1 MNNVRRLHIVV
12 GMLLLGFGTAL
23 AAERGN
29 ALKADDLKAEP
40 FRDAKTVGSLAP
52 GDPVEILRKRA
63 GWFEVKS
70 VKGGG
75 WVRMLSIRRG
85 EARRGDGNAAGL
97 LGLAS
102 GRAGTGRV
110 VATTGI
116 RGLSEDE
123 LKEAKY
129 DEAEVRRVESY
140 ATSKAEAQRFA
151 SSGKLVARKTMY
163 LSAPGSAHGER
174 P

>member
-1 MNNVRRLHIVV
+1 VNNVRRIHVIV
-12 GMLLLGFGTAL
+12 GMLLLGVGTAL
-23 AAERGN
+23 AGERGS

-40 FRDAKTVGSLAP
+40 YRDAKTVGSLAP
-52 GDPVEILRKRA
+52 GEPVEILKKQA
-63 GWFEVKS
+63 GWFQVKS
-70 VKGGG
+70 AKGGG

-85 EARRGDGNAAGL
+85 EARRGDGDGVGL

-116 RGLSEDE
+116 RGLSEDA

-129 DEAEVRRVESY
+129 SEAEVQRVESY
-140 ATSKAEAQRFA
+140 ATSRAEAQRFA
-151 SSGKLVARKTMY
+151 SSGRLVARKMTY
-163 LSAPGSAHGER
+163 LSAPESAQGER